1 MGKKVLLILFWSFVA
16 LTFMFLLS
24 FGALW
29 LGSDAGKIEVHKK
42 VNLEALVKP
51 TEAKVVLVYFGYVG
65 CAHTC
70 LPAMQELQSFFQEL
84 EKEGLA
90 SDVAL
95 YFISLQR
102 DVPEDVVDNYAKS
115 FHPQFSG
122 FRLEPQELGVTQ
134 REFKFYH
141 SNSPYDT
148 QEISHTGYLYILDTK
163 EEWMLSSIFI
173 SKPYN
178 KTKILTEIK
187 TILGGMRE

>member
-1 MGKKVLLILFWSFVA
+1 MLWSFVA
-16 LTFMFLLS
+16 LTFMLALS

-42 VNLEALVKP
+42 VNLEALVKS

-65 CAHTC
+65 CTHTC

-84 EKEGLA
+84 EEEGIV

-115 FHPQFSG
+115 FHSQFSG
-122 FRLEPQELGVTQ
+122 FRLEPQDLRATQ

-148 QEISHTGYLYILDTK
+148 QEISHTGYLYVLDTK
-163 EEWMLSSIFI
+163 EEWILSSLFI

-178 KTKILTEIK
+178 TDKILREIK
-187 TILGGMRE
+187 TILGGMRK